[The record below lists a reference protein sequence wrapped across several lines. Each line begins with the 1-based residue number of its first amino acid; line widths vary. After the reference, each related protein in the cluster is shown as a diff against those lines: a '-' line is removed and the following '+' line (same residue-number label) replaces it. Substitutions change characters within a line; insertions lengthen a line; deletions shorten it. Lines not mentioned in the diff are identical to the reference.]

1 MSEVTSTASSIRFT
15 ITGIEQLV
23 SNFAILPRGIAY
35 KYVQSGM
42 RKHMQQYVPQL
53 KVRTTKG
60 PTGNLRRSVQA
71 KGEYKPPYRVLGIVG
86 YSKINGKNGS
96 HAHLVESGTKFRA
109 PKTKGTLAIPSEFV
123 KKYRYLRK
131 TGVLAPSND
140 SYWYRAVRGMPKAGH
155 FKAWQKSKKKDFVL
169 NLETILL
176 DGFNKA
182 CAEVA
187 RRPG

>member
-1 MSEVTSTASSIRFT
+1 MSEVSSTASSIRFT
-15 ITGIEQLV
+15 ITGVEQLV
-23 SNFAILPRGIAY
+23 SNFAMLPRGIAY

-53 KVRTTKG
+53 KVRTAKG

-109 PKTKGTLAIPSEFV
+109 AKKAATLAIPSEFGS
-123 KKYRYLRK
+123 KYKYLKR
-131 TGVLAPSND
+131 TGILSPSKD
-140 SYWYRAVRGMPKAGH
+140 SYWYRAVRGMPKTGH
-155 FKAWQKSKKKDFVL
+155 FKAWQKSIKKTFVN
-169 NLETILL
+169 NLETLLL

-182 CAEVA
+182 VAEVA